1 MERESVDQFRQDSMH
16 TLKWSA
22 EEKKIAR
29 RIFDEALQR
38 ELDAVIQKIKHMALD
53 IKTPADL
60 WKMEDYLTRTRKAID
75 EKYDYRYSQL
85 PLVFAQLVREGRI
98 SYEDLDGLAENKL
111 GYVRFMQESSR
122 KGRT

>member
-16 TLKWSA
+16 SLKWSA

-38 ELDAVIQKIKHMALD
+38 ELDAVIQKVKNMALD